1 MDRDDGTIDW
11 DAAFES
17 LVAQLRP
24 SRYVRLGRLAGQ
36 AALAALFFSAAGWT
50 LMRLVADPVSHLGRP
65 WL

>member
-1 MDRDDGTIDW
+1 MDRDDGMIDW

-50 LMRLVADPVSHLGRP
+50 LMRLVADPVSNLGRP